1 MKAFVN
7 DTNSLLQILPRRSRY
22 NYIWQDFLEERFTL
36 CVSTEI
42 LNEYEEILSTHIS
55 PTVAEN
61 IISTIVNQ
69 ENTLLITP
77 YYYFGLILSAPDDN
91 KFVDCAICANA
102 SYIVTEDRHF
112 DILSRIDY
120 PKVEVVNLDKY
131 ASVMR

>member
-1 MKAFVN
+1 MKAFVI

-77 YYYFGLILSAPDDN
+77 YYYFGLILSDPDDN

-120 PKVEVVNLDKY
+120 PKVEVINLDKY